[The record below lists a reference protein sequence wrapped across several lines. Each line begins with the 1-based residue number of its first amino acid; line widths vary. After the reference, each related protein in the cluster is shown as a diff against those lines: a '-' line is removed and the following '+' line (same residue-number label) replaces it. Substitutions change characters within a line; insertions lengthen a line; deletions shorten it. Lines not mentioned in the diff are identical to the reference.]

1 MYDTALRND
10 PKLNQNTHN
19 MPSNTYT
26 QAVCIARERFNALNN
41 LDMGDFNSFREYMEM
56 YNTLW
61 EQGME
66 MMNFARDIEEDTGL
80 EEECESITDYDD
92 DASSRNGQC

>member
-1 MYDTALRND
+1 MASL
-10 PKLNQNTHN
+10 
-19 MPSNTYT
+19 TYS
-26 QAVCIARERFNALNN
+26 QAIQVARERFTALNN
-41 LDMGDFNSFREYMEM
+41 LDMSDFGTFKEYMEV

-66 MMNFARDIEEDTGL
+66 MMNFAREIEEDMMDL
-80 EEECESITDYDD
+80 EDECESIASVGDDDDD

>member
-1 MYDTALRND
+1 MASL
-10 PKLNQNTHN
+10 
-19 MPSNTYT
+19 TYS
-26 QAVCIARERFNALNN
+26 QAIQVARERFTALNN
-41 LDMGDFNSFREYMEM
+41 LDMSEFDTFKGYMEV

-66 MMNFARDIEEDTGL
+66 MMNFAREIEEDMVDL
-80 EEECESITDYDD
+80 EDECESIASVGDDDDDEDD